1 MTRRGTHITE
11 IAPAIMIEESAS
23 AKGEEKR
30 VFENLQPILAE
41 IRKSNGIIGFILKNS
56 TQAAVDIDN
65 AEELTEFA
73 MLSSQLFESREKL
86 AEVSDV
92 NTLNRVV
99 LESSKIRIMCL
110 CVGGNQ
116 LSVFMEKSV
125 DHCRV
130 LKEVISQADE

>member
-1 MTRRGTHITE
+1 
-11 IAPAIMIEESAS
+11 
-23 AKGEEKR
+23 
-30 VFENLQPILAE
+30 
-41 IRKSNGIIGFILKNS
+41 
-56 TQAAVDIDN
+56 
-65 AEELTEFA
+65 
-73 MLSSQLFESREKL
+73 
-86 AEVSDV
+86 
-92 NTLNRVV
+92 